1 MFTLSKSNPELTFD
15 SNAHMDLGRK
25 LQDFGG
31 RILLICSVNPKDKNS
46 IKQLKQQLI
55 SFNFTFIQCDQPQGF
70 ISRDE
75 LNKLQI
81 RAENFDVTSVI
92 ALGDLTQR
100 MSGRF
105 ISQRLSLNYFELPT
119 IFNNPYLL
127 VPQAIFSNR
136 VGNSSEMIYLASDR
150 INGIDIDINFL
161 RVQDD
166 YDITLNSLSILLDLA
181 HLFIKKENNIIAKTE
196 SRQLFLRLLTDLE
209 NVDLGISALYQYGLT
224 AALYHGASSDIDLNV
239 TIYSWIAGGRF
250 KCDPNIISAK
260 LLPWFLDR
268 ANEDELSLRV
278 REILDKLG
286 ISCRLTDL
294 GFTLKQ
300 LCEIESNNQDTI
312 SLVEKA
318 F

>member
-1 MFTLSKSNPELTFD
+1 MFTLSKSSTELTFD
-15 SNAHMDLGRK
+15 SNAHTDLGSK

-31 RILLICSVNPKDKNS
+31 RILLICSANPKDRNS
-46 IKQLKQQLI
+46 ITQLKQQLTK
-55 SFNFTFIQCDQPQGF
+55 FNFTFIQCDQPQGF
-70 ISRDE
+70 ITRDG
-75 LNKLQI
+75 LDQLQL
-81 RAENFDVTSVI
+81 RAENFDVTSVV
-92 ALGDLTQR
+92 ALGGLTQR

-127 VPQAIFSNR
+127 VPKAIFSNR
-136 VGNSSEMIYLASDR
+136 VGNGSEMIHLASDR
-150 INGIDIDINFL
+150 INGIDIDMNFL
-161 RVQDD
+161 RKQDD
-166 YDITLNSLSILLDLA
+166 YDITLNSISILLNLA

-196 SRQLFLRLLTDLE
+196 SRNLFLRLLIDLE
-209 NVDLGISALYQYGLT
+209 NVDLEKTALYQYGLT
-224 AALYHGASSDIDLNV
+224 SALYHGASSDIELNL
-239 TIYSWIAGGRF
+239 TTYAWITGARY

-260 LLPWFLDR
+260 LLPWYLDR

-278 REILDKLG
+278 REMLDKLG

-300 LCEIESNNQDTI
+300 LCEIDSNNQETI